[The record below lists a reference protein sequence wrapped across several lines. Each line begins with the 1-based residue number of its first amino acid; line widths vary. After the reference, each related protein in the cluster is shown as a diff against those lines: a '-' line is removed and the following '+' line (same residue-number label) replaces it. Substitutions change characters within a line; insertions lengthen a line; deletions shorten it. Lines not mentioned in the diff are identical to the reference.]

1 MMMLRT
7 SETIEQQPLKL
18 TKERPIIE
26 TCYSTRPML
35 RISYFW
41 PDWNSYGRLWVCSTL
56 FSVQEVTFLF
66 FPPKS
71 LSQILEILSIRSMS
85 RTCYQPTIDTA
96 VIGKKNQETVCHTL
110 QPQSSQQQQHS
121 CCCHTDTHQLFLH
134 PAVCACQFITR
145 GAFYDDSVGMWL
157 IVTSREQ
164 TRKWMMTPSDIVS
177 QLHLTC

>member
-1 MMMLRT
+1 
-7 SETIEQQPLKL
+7 
-18 TKERPIIE
+18 
-26 TCYSTRPML
+26 ML

-96 VIGKKNQETVCHTL
+96 VIGKK
-110 QPQSSQQQQHS
+110 
-121 CCCHTDTHQLFLH
+121 
-134 PAVCACQFITR
+134 
-145 GAFYDDSVGMWL
+145 
-157 IVTSREQ
+157 
-164 TRKWMMTPSDIVS
+164 TRKLSATPFSLNPHNNSSILAAAIQIPTSFSCTLRYVLAS
-177 QLHLTC
+177 L